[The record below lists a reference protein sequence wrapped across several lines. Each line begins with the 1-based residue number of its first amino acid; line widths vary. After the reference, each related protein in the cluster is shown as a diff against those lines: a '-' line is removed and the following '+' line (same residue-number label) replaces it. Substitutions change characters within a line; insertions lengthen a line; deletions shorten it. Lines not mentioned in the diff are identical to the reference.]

1 MSLLEPS
8 WCSRGLIFITLAV
21 QIAQALPG
29 SPVHLKPRAA
39 LTDGTASQ
47 IDADQ
52 CAAGGFGKLGKLERS
67 RQPRRTA
74 GAADAGSIVGRNIQ
88 RID

>member
-39 LTDGTASQ
+39 LTEETDG
-47 IDADQ
+47 
-52 CAAGGFGKLGKLERS
+52 
-67 RQPRRTA
+67 QP
-74 GAADAGSIVGRNIQ
+74 D
-88 RID
+88 

>member
-39 LTDGTASQ
+39 LTEETDG
-47 IDADQ
+47 
-52 CAAGGFGKLGKLERS
+52 
-67 RQPRRTA
+67 
-74 GAADAGSIVGRNIQ
+74 
-88 RID
+88 